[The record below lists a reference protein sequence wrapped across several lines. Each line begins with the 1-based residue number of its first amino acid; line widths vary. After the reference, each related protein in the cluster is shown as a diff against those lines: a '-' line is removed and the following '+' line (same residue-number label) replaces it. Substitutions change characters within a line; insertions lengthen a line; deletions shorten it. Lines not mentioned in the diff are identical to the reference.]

1 MPSLSNRIRQLAPS
15 PTVALNAKAKQ
26 LKAEGHDVLNF
37 AVGEPDYSCPEETI
51 ELAIAALKE
60 GQVKYGPAGGGLPF
74 RKAIAEKL
82 KRENDL
88 DFTADQVVCGIG
100 AKEILFHIFLAT
112 LNEGDEVLINTPCWV
127 SYKEQIKAAGAVPVF
142 IPLHN
147 SQNGSVIDP
156 KRIEEFATEKTKAFI
171 LCTPN
176 NPAGYALNHQQLA
189 ELGNYLSKKDWWVIS
204 DEIYEYMSFDTPHES
219 ILSVCPDLKARYI
232 HVNGLA
238 KGYAMTGWR
247 VGYMAGPFEV
257 AKLVKSLQSH
267 SSTCIPPFIEKAA
280 EWAIA
285 QGPSVMEHKI
295 ESLSKRRDLV
305 IAELDKVKDIAYIK
319 PQGAFYIFVDI
330 RKALSCA
337 PGYDETDSLKFAE
350 VLLENEY
357 VAVVPGEA
365 FQCPGYLRFSYASS
379 EESIKDGVARLQ
391 RALIS
396 IQ

>member
-1 MPSLSNRIRQLAPS
+1 
-15 PTVALNAKAKQ
+15 
-26 LKAEGHDVLNF
+26 
-37 AVGEPDYSCPEETI
+37 
-51 ELAIAALKE
+51 
-60 GQVKYGPAGGGLPF
+60 
-74 RKAIAEKL
+74 
-82 KRENDL
+82 
-88 DFTADQVVCGIG
+88 
-100 AKEILFHIFLAT
+100 
-112 LNEGDEVLINTPCWV
+112 
-127 SYKEQIKAAGAVPVF
+127 
-142 IPLHN
+142 
-147 SQNGSVIDP
+147 
-156 KRIEEFATEKTKAFI
+156 
-171 LCTPN
+171 
-176 NPAGYALNHQQLA
+176 
-189 ELGNYLSKKDWWVIS
+189 
-204 DEIYEYMSFDTPHES
+204 MSFDTPHES

-280 EWAIA
+280 EWAIPR
-285 QGPSVMEHKI
+285 PSVMEHKI

-319 PQGAFYIFVDI
+319 PPRGLYIFVDI
-330 RKALSCA
+330 RKHCLVRR
-337 PGYDETDSLKFAE
+337 DMMKLTLKFAE